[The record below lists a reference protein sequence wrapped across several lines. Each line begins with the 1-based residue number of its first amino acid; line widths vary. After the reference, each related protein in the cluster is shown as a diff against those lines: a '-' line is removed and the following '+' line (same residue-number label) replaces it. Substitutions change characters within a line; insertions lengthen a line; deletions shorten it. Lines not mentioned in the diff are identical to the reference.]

1 MWREITYLFLLL
13 FINKFTLFRDD
24 FVTGQFVKEEEVDG
38 EYLLKEQP
46 ISKILTFLTGRMT
59 SIRGHQ
65 LTENKKKRARLEIQ
79 QETQQETDE
88 ED

>member
-1 MWREITYLFLLL
+1 M

-24 FVTGQFVKEEEVDG
+24 FVTGQFVKEEEEEVDG

-46 ISKILTFLTGRMT
+46 INKILTFLTGRMT

-65 LTENKKKRARLEIQ
+65 LREKKKKRARLEIQ